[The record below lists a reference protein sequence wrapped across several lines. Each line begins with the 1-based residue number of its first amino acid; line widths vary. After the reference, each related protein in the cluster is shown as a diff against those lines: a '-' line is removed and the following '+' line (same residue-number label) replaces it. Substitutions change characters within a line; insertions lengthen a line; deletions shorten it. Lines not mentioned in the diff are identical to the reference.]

1 MERHH
6 GAMTDPLLTQ
16 LSPDRISQGYGS
28 GFWQSDT
35 LYALAARHAAER
47 PDAIAIR
54 ERGRAVSW
62 RAITTAADA
71 LAADFRAAG
80 IRRGQRVA
88 TWLPSR
94 VETFVALLACSRD
107 ALVCCPS
114 LHRDHTVGDILEL
127 MQRMRAAAL
136 VAQEGYG
143 ADAARHDIFARAPE
157 VPSLKRVHGLGPV
170 PEGASAAWHGPA
182 LDTGPDARR
191 VPAPDSVVYLA
202 FTSGTTGQPKGVM
215 HSDNTLLANARA
227 ICADWALGPA
237 DVILT
242 QSPFSHNLGIGCLI
256 MACACGAEVVVPD
269 LPRGASLL
277 DRVVETGAT
286 FLVGVPTHAI
296 DLLAEMKRRDATSA
310 GRLRGF
316 RISGAA
322 VPGPVVADLLARG
335 ITPQAGYGMT
345 EACST
350 HYTLPQDPPALIT
363 GSSGRCAPGYEVC
376 IVARDDAERVLAPG
390 ETGQVAGRG
399 ASLMLGYFD
408 DQAAT
413 EDSFN
418 AAGWFLT
425 GDLGWM
431 DEAGYIRITGR
442 KKDVIIR
449 GGHNIFPAKIET
461 LAMQH
466 PAIARAAALP
476 VPDDRLGERVCLA
489 VMPRSGQSVTPEDML
504 AHLDQAGLSRYDM
517 PEYWLEV
524 ADIPLTASGKI
535 LKRAVVAEVEAGR
548 LAPRPIRWKAPA

>member
-1 MERHH
+1 
-6 GAMTDPLLTQ
+6 MTNTLLT
-16 LSPDRISQGYGS
+16 LLGPERIAQGYGS
-28 GFWQSDT
+28 GFWAQDT
-35 LYALAARHAAER
+35 LYALAARHAADR
-47 PDAIAIR
+47 PDAVAIR
-54 ERGRAVSW
+54 ERGRAATW
-62 RAITTAADA
+62 RDLVIAADA
-71 LAADFRAAG
+71 LAADLRAAG

-88 TWLPSR
+88 AWLPSR

-114 LHRDHTVGDILEL
+114 LHRDHTAGEIIEL
-127 MQRMRAAAL
+127 LQRMRAAAL
-136 VAQEGYG
+136 IAQEGYG
-143 ADAARHDIFARAPE
+143 ADAARHDIFARTAE
-157 VPSLKRVHGLGPV
+157 VPSLKRVHRLT
-170 PEGASAAWHGPA
+170 SAAAMAWSGPP
-182 LDTGPDARR
+182 LQPGPDAA
-191 VPAPDSVVYLA
+191 PIATPDSVVYLA

-227 ICADWALGPA
+227 ICADWSLGA
-237 DVILT
+237 DDVILT

-256 MACACGAEVVVPD
+256 MAAACGAEVVVPD

-277 DRVVETGAT
+277 DRVAETGTT

-322 VPGPVVADLLARG
+322 VPRQVVADLMARG

-350 HYTLPQDPPALIT
+350 HYTLPGDAPELIT

-376 IVARDDAERVLAPG
+376 IVSREDPDRVLPAG

-408 DQAAT
+408 DQAST

-449 GGHNIFPAKIET
+449 GGHNIFSARIET

-466 PAIARAAALP
+466 SAVARAAALP
-476 VPDDRLGERVCLA
+476 VPDERLGERVCLA
-489 VMPRSGQSVTPEDML
+489 VMPKPGHSIAPDAML

-535 LKRAVVAEVEAGR
+535 LKRAVAAELEAGR
-548 LAPRPIRWKAPA
+548 LAPQPIRWKATA

>member
-1 MERHH
+1 
-6 GAMTDPLLTQ
+6 MTDTLLTL
-16 LSPDRISQGYGS
+16 LSPERIAQGYGT
-28 GFWQSDT
+28 GFWQADA

-47 PDAIAIR
+47 PNAIAIR

-62 RAITTAADA
+62 RALTAAADA
-71 LAADFRAAG
+71 LAADLRAAG

-88 TWLPSR
+88 VWLPSR
-94 VETFVALLACSRD
+94 AETFVALLACSRD

-114 LHRDHTVGDILEL
+114 LHRDHTVGEIVEL
-127 MQRMRAAAL
+127 LHRMRAVAL
-136 VAQEGYG
+136 IAQEGYG
-143 ADAARHDIFARAPE
+143 ADAARNDIFARAAE
-157 VPSLKRVHGLGPV
+157 VPSLKRLHRLAPV
-170 PEGASAAWHGPA
+170 SPGDAAAWSGPA
-182 LDTGPDARR
+182 LQHGPEAAPI
-191 VPAPDSVVYLA
+191 PAPDSVVYLA

-227 ICADWALGPA
+227 ICADWSLGA
-237 DVILT
+237 TDVILT

-256 MACACGAEVVVPD
+256 MAAACGAEVVVPD

-277 DRVVETGAT
+277 DRVAETGAT

-322 VPGPVVADLLARG
+322 VPRQVVADLLARG

-350 HYTLPQDPPALIT
+350 HYTLPADSPDLIT

-376 IVARDDAERVLAPG
+376 IVSREDPDRVLPPG

-408 DQAAT
+408 DQAST

-466 PAIARAAALP
+466 PAVARAAALP
-476 VPDDRLGERVCLA
+476 VPDERLGERVCLA
-489 VMPRSGQSVTPEDML
+489 IMPKPGQPITPDAML

-524 ADIPLTASGKI
+524 AEIPLTASGKI
-535 LKRAVVAEVEAGR
+535 LKRAVAAEVEAGR
-548 LAPRPIRWKAPA
+548 LAPQPIRWKAPA

>member
-1 MERHH
+1 
-6 GAMTDPLLTQ
+6 MTDTLLT
-16 LSPDRISQGYGS
+16 LLGPERIAQGYGS
-28 GFWQSDT
+28 GYWAQDT

-47 PDAIAIR
+47 PDAVAIR
-54 ERGRAVSW
+54 ERARAATW
-62 RAITTAADA
+62 RDLVIAADS
-71 LAADFRAAG
+71 LAADLRAAG
-80 IRRGQRVA
+80 LRRGQRVA
-88 TWLPSR
+88 AWLPSR
-94 VETFVALLACSRD
+94 VETFVVLLACSRD

-114 LHRDHTVGDILEL
+114 LHRDHTVGEVLGL
-127 MQRMRAAAL
+127 LHRMRAAAL
-136 VAQEGYG
+136 IAQEGYG
-143 ADAARHDIFARAPE
+143 ADAARHDIFAHLAE
-157 VPSLKRVHGLGPV
+157 VPSLKRVHRLTSATA
-170 PEGASAAWHGPA
+170 GAWGGTP
-182 LDTGPDARR
+182 LQPGPDAA
-191 VPAPDSVVYLA
+191 PIAAPDGVVYLA

-227 ICADWALGPA
+227 ICADWSLGTA

-256 MACACGAEVVVPD
+256 MAAACGAEVVVPD

-277 DRVVETGAT
+277 DRVAETGTT

-322 VPGPVVADLLARG
+322 VPRQVVADLMARG

-350 HYTLPQDPPALIT
+350 HYTLPDDPPDLIT

-376 IVARDDAERVLAPG
+376 IVAREDPDRVLPPG

-408 DQAAT
+408 DQAST

-449 GGHNIFPAKIET
+449 GGHNIFPARIET

-466 PAIARAAALP
+466 PAVARAAALP
-476 VPDDRLGERVCLA
+476 VPDERLGERVCLA
-489 VMPRSGQSVTPEDML
+489 IMPKPGHSVAPEAML

-524 ADIPLTASGKI
+524 AEIPLTASGKI
-535 LKRAVVAEVEAGR
+535 LKRAVAAELEAGR
-548 LAPRPIRWKAPA
+548 LAPQPIRWKATA